1 MIKFKEPGSKMLSAI
16 LYCDVLDCKV
26 EADKLWANSESD
38 MKDLCF
44 DHYLE
49 LRGE

>member
-1 MIKFKEPGSKMLSAI
+1 MIKFKSKDSKSLSAI

-26 EADKLWANSESD
+26 EADKLWASSESD